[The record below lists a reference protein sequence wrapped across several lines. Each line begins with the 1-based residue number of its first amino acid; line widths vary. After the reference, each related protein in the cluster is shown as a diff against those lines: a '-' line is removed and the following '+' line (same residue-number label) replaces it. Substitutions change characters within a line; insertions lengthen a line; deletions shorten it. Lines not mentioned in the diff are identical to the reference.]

1 MLKYDFHINFYL
13 IHLHEKK
20 KLKFFD
26 NSGVSKIKKK
36 S

>member
-13 IHLHEKK
+13 IHLHEKI

-26 NSGVSKIKKK
+26 NSGVSKKKKK